1 MNELYESKKS
11 FQQFILRSGNIFSII
26 LILIIFGTASA
37 VINPNFMQ
45 LSNWMN
51 IFRSVSVIGIMSCTL
66 TFVMLT
72 GNIDLSC
79 GSILALCGCV
89 CCSLVDRNIF
99 AAILAPLLVGAL
111 FGLINGVLVG
121 LIKVNSFVVTLG
133 MQYVILS
140 IAFFYTDSEYLVA
153 KSEGW
158 FKNISQ
164 GSFMNTVPYSIF
176 VFGIVVIICAFILHH
191 TVFGAQLYMVG
202 SNPIAAKFSGISSTK
217 MIIKSYV
224 IGGIGIGLSSIL
236 LVSRTMAAQPAMG
249 EIYPFEVLTAVVVG
263 GLSMSGGKGTI
274 WGTLLGVLFVGILE
288 NGFTV
293 MRLNSHIQS
302 ICLGIALILAVIF
315 GNFAE
320 RRMHS

>member
-140 IAFFYTDSEYLVA
+140 MAFF
-153 KSEGW
+153 
-158 FKNISQ
+158 
-164 GSFMNTVPYSIF
+164 
-176 VFGIVVIICAFILHH
+176 LH
-191 TVFGAQLYMVG
+191 
-202 SNPIAAKFSGISSTK
+202 
-217 MIIKSYV
+217 
-224 IGGIGIGLSSIL
+224 
-236 LVSRTMAAQPAMG
+236 R
-249 EIYPFEVLTAVVVG
+249 
-263 GLSMSGGKGTI
+263 
-274 WGTLLGVLFVGILE
+274 
-288 NGFTV
+288 
-293 MRLNSHIQS
+293 
-302 ICLGIALILAVIF
+302 
-315 GNFAE
+315 
-320 RRMHS
+320 